1 MMQPLRFGR
10 VFGIPLEARVSFL
23 VMLGLVLLFLG
34 GLSGVF
40 VVLLAFS
47 SVILH
52 ELGHALVARRLGV
65 GVSGIELHFFG
76 GVAKLQSQ
84 PKSNIDEIAI
94 AAAGPAVS
102 FVLSGIGFLLSF
114 LTGWGI
120 FELLATVNLVIAVFN
135 LIPALPMDGGRILR
149 AFLAGRVG
157 FRRATELSVKI
168 SRGVSVAFA
177 VLGLAFAQ
185 IQLVLLAGV
194 LWYMASMEL
203 RNSQMVDAYRSQER
217 GRHPLDDLMSQN
229 YRPPQQRRGWSADPR
244 SQGRPPIDDGPA
256 RIVIVRRR

>member
-1 MMQPLRFGR
+1 
-10 VFGIPLEARVSFL
+10 
-23 VMLGLVLLFLG
+23 MLGLVLLFMG
-34 GLSGVF
+34 GLSGIF

-65 GVSGIELHFFG
+65 QVSGIELHFFG
-76 GVAKLQSQ
+76 GVAKLQNQ
-84 PKSNIDEIAI
+84 PKSNVDEVAI

-102 FVLSGIGFLLSF
+102 FVLAAIGFLLSA
-114 LTGWGI
+114 LTGWFV

-149 AFLAGRVG
+149 ASLAGRMG
-157 FRRATELSVKI
+157 FRHATELSVKI
-168 SRGVSVAFA
+168 SKGVSIAFA
-177 VLGLAFAQ
+177 VLGLAFGQ
-185 IQLVLLAGV
+185 IQLFLLAGV

-203 RNSQMVDAYRSQER
+203 RNSQMVDAYRSMGQER

-229 YRPPQQRRGWSADPR
+229 FRPPQQRGGWSADPR
-244 SQGRPPIDDGPA
+244 SQGRPPIDDDPP